1 MENISISGRI
11 YEMHLSKK
19 SGIPFLFNKYHT
31 VNQLGRY
38 HSITLNNEVTRL
50 YTSVNF
56 LIKNNKHFMTNFFNI
71 SLQSGIMMDIEQV
84 KEETKSKIELK

>member
-1 MENISISGRI
+1 MDNVSISGCI

-19 SGIPFLFNKYHT
+19 SGNPFSFSKYQN

-38 HSITLNNEVTRL
+38 HSITLNGEVTRL

-56 LIKNNKHFMTNFFNI
+56 LTTDNKSFMINFFNI
-71 SLQSGIMMDIEQV
+71 NLNS
-84 KEETKSKIELK
+84 KSMIKIEDVKQETN